1 MAYTTYVYLI
11 LFLGSTFLLYTVFPK
26 KYKWLVLLSA
36 SYLYYI
42 AASRL
47 WLIVF
52 LFMTTLTVY
61 LSAIWLDKIND
72 LFQSVKKLL
81 DRDQKKSFKEKLL
94 WQKKMVMILM
104 LLINIGTLAFLKYFN
119 FFGDVLNFA
128 LLDHMNMHIPMLK
141 LFLPLGISF
150 YTLQAVSYVID
161 VYRGKY
167 KADRNFGRVA
177 LFLAFFPTIVEGP
190 IARYDQVA
198 QQLFEGHSFHY
209 VNLTHGAQLILWGM
223 FKKIV
228 IADRANMLVNHVF
241 NDYTKFSGLSV
252 IIAVI
257 FYTIQLY
264 TEFSGAMDIVR
275 GSAQIFSVNLP
286 ENFRQPFF
294 AKSINEFWQRW
305 HITLGAWL
313 RDYIFYSV
321 SLSNPFKKFNQF
333 VRKHCNEYFSKLLP
347 ATTALFFV
355 WICNGLW
362 HGASIKYVM
371 YGMYYYSIMV
381 IGMFMEPV
389 FIKVSEKLHICKE
402 RNYFRVFQ
410 ILRTVFI
417 VNIGMLIFRADNLS
431 IAFDMFIS
439 CFRNISFQIHPLTH
453 LGLSSLDMLIV
464 ILGIIV
470 VFIVGVM
477 KEKGFH
483 IRESVAKWHIVP
495 RWTFYIAGLFIVI
508 IFGAY
513 GRGYDIAS
521 FIYAQF

>member
-1 MAYTTYVYLI
+1 
-11 LFLGSTFLLYTVFPK
+11 
-26 KYKWLVLLSA
+26 
-36 SYLYYI
+36 
-42 AASRL
+42 
-47 WLIVF
+47 
-52 LFMTTLTVY
+52 
-61 LSAIWLDKIND
+61 
-72 LFQSVKKLL
+72 
-81 DRDQKKSFKEKLL
+81 
-94 WQKKMVMILM
+94 
-104 LLINIGTLAFLKYFN
+104 
-119 FFGDVLNFA
+119 
-128 LLDHMNMHIPMLK
+128 
-141 LFLPLGISF
+141 
-150 YTLQAVSYVID
+150 
-161 VYRGKY
+161 
-167 KADRNFGRVA
+167 
-177 LFLAFFPTIVEGP
+177 
-190 IARYDQVA
+190 
-198 QQLFEGHSFHY
+198 
-209 VNLTHGAQLILWGM
+209 
-223 FKKIV
+223 
-228 IADRANMLVNHVF
+228 
-241 NDYTKFSGLSV
+241 
-252 IIAVI
+252 
-257 FYTIQLY
+257 
-264 TEFSGAMDIVR
+264 MDIVR

-313 RDYIFYSV
+313 RDYVFYSV
-321 SLSNPFKKFNQF
+321 SLSNPFKKFNHF

-371 YGMYYYSIMV
+371 YGMYYYTIMV